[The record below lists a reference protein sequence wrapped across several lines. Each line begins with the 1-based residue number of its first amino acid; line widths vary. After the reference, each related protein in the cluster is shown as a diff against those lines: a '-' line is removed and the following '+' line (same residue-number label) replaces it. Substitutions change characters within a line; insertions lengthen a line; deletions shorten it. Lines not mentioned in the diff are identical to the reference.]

1 MMTIKDTR
9 AKSNAVNFEDLPIGQ
24 VYEDK
29 EGIVCIKTHDSECE
43 DNCIC
48 FIRGE
53 WEVNTEGAT
62 TKVIPLKT
70 TLLIER

>member
-9 AKSNAVNFEDLPIGQ
+9 AKNNKVDFEDLPIGQ
-24 VYEDK
+24 VYEDT
-29 EGIVCIKTHDSECE
+29 EGIVCIKTWYGDTE

-48 FIRGE
+48 YIDGK
-53 WEVNTEGAT
+53 WESSLEGFT
-62 TKVIPLKT
+62 SKVIPLKT